1 MSWKEKDFEESMQPS
16 IDNIY
21 TNCFSNID
29 NIKRNIRT
37 NENSKSMFMDIEL
50 GIDTIITF
58 KDGSMITLQE
68 KTLRHTKQHFQQ
80 FTFEY
85 YNQPKTKDKGEWFK
99 LSEKDL
105 MDIRNNRD
113 LLSIKIFGFS
123 NLKVFMLLA
132 TTSFMLGWIVLFI
145 FTPLTSTMSKYYEKT
160 KANYSRDIDYLLSYT
175 KNGLWIKENLK
186 DKQRI
191 ITAKKPEG
199 YKLIDVKIF
208 HYDNDSFLF
217 EKIVAKE
224 ANIEMNEWVLKNV
237 SKFNKN

>member
-99 LSEKDL
+99 LASQFYFFGYANKTHTGYLQYWIINVANLRLFLNGKNINKYLRQNPPPAMANFYAIPFDVF
-105 MDIRNNRD
+105 DNN
-113 LLSIKIFGFS
+113 IF
-123 NLKVFMLLA
+123 
-132 TTSFMLGWIVLFI
+132 
-145 FTPLTSTMSKYYEKT
+145 Y
-160 KANYSRDIDYLLSYT
+160 
-175 KNGLWIKENLK
+175 
-186 DKQRI
+186 
-191 ITAKKPEG
+191 KKHNSLE
-199 YKLIDVKIF
+199 I
-208 HYDNDSFLF
+208 
-217 EKIVAKE
+217 
-224 ANIEMNEWVLKNV
+224 
-237 SKFNKN
+237 